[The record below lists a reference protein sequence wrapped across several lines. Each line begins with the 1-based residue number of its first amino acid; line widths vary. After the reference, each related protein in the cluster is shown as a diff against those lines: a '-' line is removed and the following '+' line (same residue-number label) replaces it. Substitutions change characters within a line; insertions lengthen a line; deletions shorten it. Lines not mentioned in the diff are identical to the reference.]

1 MDFILT
7 TDQEYEKRKKTT
19 RNTIFLFHSN
29 WDDWFKYETIFY
41 VIYIDST
48 GIEYAIG
55 NTKIGKVGMEGAK
68 HFERDQYDHRIT
80 PVPIE
85 SKGLGQ
91 NFFSL
96 GQDVNYYEKLIG
108 LGNDVR
114 ITILKGLRDIAF
126 DDITFTI
133 ALKEEVTRVSLLRD
147 VSLISVVGQ
156 LGRLSRGDAKL
167 SKYSFKYESP
177 KNSDGETF
185 ELSFKV
191 VPDSHPSTNIHVI
204 IGRNGVGKTYLMT
217 NMINCLIHPERI
229 DSGSF
234 TITDNAHEPI
244 SSNIFANL
252 IFVSFSAF
260 DENTPIPTTEGDIG
274 SIKYSYVGLKG
285 ISKKGNVISKS
296 SESLK
301 KDFSLSLA
309 NCKKLG
315 KMELWMRIVD
325 ILNSDP
331 IFSDHNALSFAEF
344 NPKDS
349 NYQKNVETLF
359 NRYSSGHRIVL
370 LTITKIIESIEEK
383 SLIILDEP
391 ESHLHPPLLAS
402 FTRALSKLLIAR
414 NGVGIIATHSPVIVQ
429 EVPKDC
435 IWILNRQEMYSQV
448 ERFPEETFGENVGSL
463 TKELFGLEVQKSGF
477 YQLIEDAVSQ
487 SWNYEEVLENFDCD
501 LGKEAQAIA
510 RTLLYQKT
518 GEA

>member
-1 MDFILT
+1 MDFIVI
-7 TDQEYEKRKKTT
+7 TDREYEERIKTA
-19 RNTIFLFHSN
+19 RNVIFLFHSN
-29 WDDWFKYETIFY
+29 WDDWYRYETIFHVVY
-41 VIYIDST
+41 VDSI
-48 GIEYAIG
+48 GVEFIIG
-55 NTKIGKVGMEGAK
+55 NTKIGKVGMEGA
-68 HFERDQYDHRIT
+68 HFDEPDKNSHRIT
-80 PVPIE
+80 QIPKE
-85 SKGLGQ
+85 SRGLSQ
-91 NFFSL
+91 EFFSL

-108 LGNDVR
+108 FGNDVR
-114 ITILKGLRDIAF
+114 IAILKGLRDIAF
-126 DDITFTI
+126 DEASFTI
-133 ALKEEVTRVSLLRD
+133 ALKEDVTRMSLLREVSLL
-147 VSLISVVGQ
+147 SVTGQ
-156 LGRLSRGDAKL
+156 LRRLSRGDAKL
-167 SKYSFKYESP
+167 SRYSFKYESP
-177 KNSDGETF
+177 KNSAGETL
-185 ELSFKV
+185 ELTFKV

-217 NMINCLIHPERI
+217 NMINCLIHPDGFE
-229 DSGSF
+229 SGRF
-234 TITDNAHEPI
+234 TTTDTESPM
-244 SSNIFANL
+244 SSNFFANL

-260 DENTPIPTTEGDIG
+260 DENTPILTAEGDID

-301 KDFSLSLA
+301 KDFSTSLA

-331 IFSDHNALSFAEF
+331 IFSDNDAVSFGYF

-349 NYQKNVETLF
+349 NYHKDVQALF
-359 NRYSSGHRIVL
+359 NKYSSGHRIVL

-414 NGVGIIATHSPVIVQ
+414 NGVGIVATHSPVIVQ

-435 IWILNRQEMYSQV
+435 IWILNRQGMNSQV

-477 YQLIEDAVSQ
+477 YQLIEDAVSH
-487 SWNYEEVLENFDCD
+487 SWTYEEVLNNFNCD

-518 GEA
+518 GVA